1 MERGAGS
8 TLRVRVPAK
17 INLHLAVGPRRPDG
31 YHDIVSVMQS
41 VGLHDTLELTVD
53 GDDHWAHPAARRRM
67 RASLTLGGA
76 ERHGADGEGPD
87 GVPAG
92 PDNLVL
98 VAARRLMAHLGI
110 DGGPGGERTPDGGTV
125 AAGVA
130 DGPWTRLH
138 LTKRIPVAAGM
149 AGGSADAAAALI
161 GLNRLWGAELDVA
174 ALSDIAALVGSDVPF
189 CVEGGTALA
198 TGTGTSVARVINRT
212 RTHWVIG
219 IDRRPLA
226 TADVYATFDRLP
238 PPAPSSPD
246 EVLQALRTGEL
257 DLLAEALHND
267 LEPAAIALRPELA
280 ARGEA
285 LRGAGALAT
294 LVSGSGPT
302 LLGLARD
309 ANDAR
314 RIARA
319 VEGVFD
325 AVEVAEGPAGGPEFV
340 SGRPA

>member
-1 MERGAGS
+1 MERGAG
-8 TLRVRVPAK
+8 TALRVRVPAK

-31 YHDIVSVMQS
+31 YHDVVSVMQS
-41 VGLHDTLELTVD
+41 VGLHDTLELTLE
-53 GDDHWAHPAARRRM
+53 GDDQWAHPAARRRM
-67 RASLTLGGA
+67 RASLTL
-76 ERHGADGEGPD
+76 EGADRDGSHGERPD
-87 GVPAG
+87 GVPVGA
-92 PDNLVL
+92 DNLVL
-98 VAARRLMAHLGI
+98 IAARRLMAHLGI
-110 DGGPGGERTPDGGTV
+110 DGGPGGERTPDDG
-125 AAGVA
+125 AAATGVA

-149 AGGSADAAAALI
+149 AGGSADAAAALV

-174 ALSDIAALVGSDVPF
+174 SLSDIAALVGSDVPF

-198 TGTGTSVARVINRT
+198 TGTGTTVARVLNRM

-219 IDRRPLA
+219 VDRHPLA
-226 TADVYATFDRLP
+226 TADVYAAFDRLP
-238 PPAPSSPD
+238 PPATSSPD
-246 EVLQALRTGEL
+246 RVLQALRTG
-257 DLLAEALHND
+257 DLEFLAEALHND
-267 LEPAAIALRPELA
+267 LEPAAIALRPGLA

-285 LRGAGALAT
+285 LREAGALAT

-319 VEGVFD
+319 VEGAFD
-325 AVEVAEGPAGGPEFV
+325 AVEVVEGPAGGPEIV
-340 SGRPA
+340 SRRAT